1 MPKRTDIS
9 SILIIGAGPIVIGQA
24 CEFDY
29 SGAQACKALKA
40 EGYRVILVNSNP
52 ATIMTDPETADAVY
66 IEPINRRTV
75 EAIIAKERPDALLPT
90 MGGQTAL
97 NCALA
102 LEKAGVLDRYG
113 VEMIGARAEV
123 IDKAEYRSKFRD
135 AMDAIGL
142 ESPKSRAART
152 MDEALGAQTLVG
164 LPAIVRPSFTLAG
177 TGGGI
182 AYNLEEFREIV
193 ERGLDLS
200 PSHEVLIEESVLG
213 WKEFELEVV
222 RDLADNCIIVCS
234 IENLDPMGVHTG
246 DSITVAPALT
256 LTDKEYQRMRCASIA
271 VLREIGVETGGSN
284 VQFAIN
290 PADGRM
296 VIIEMNPRVSRSS
309 ALASKA
315 TGFPIAKI
323 AAKLA
328 VGYTLDELAN
338 DITRV
343 TPASFEPTIDYVVT
357 KIPRFAF
364 EKFPGAEPLLTTA
377 MKSVG
382 EAMAIGRTFGESIQ
396 KALRSLET
404 GLTGFDETPLAA
416 DKTAIRA
423 ALARATPDRLLNA
436 AQAMRHGFALD
447 EIQKITGYDP
457 WFLGEVETIINTE
470 ADIKKAGL
478 PKEAKALR
486 RLKSMGF
493 SDARLAKL
501 TGTKE
506 STVRAARHALNVR
519 PCFKRIDSCA
529 AEFAALTPYMYSTY
543 ESLTDGKS
551 VCEADP
557 SDKKKIIILGGG
569 PNRIG

>member
-1 MPKRTDIS
+1 MPKRTDIA

-29 SGAQACKALKA
+29 SGVQACKALRA
-40 EGYRVILVNSNP
+40 EGYRIVLVNSNP
-52 ATIMTDPETADAVY
+52 ATIMTDPDIADATYV
-66 IEPINRRTV
+66 EPITAAIV
-75 EAIIAKERPDALLPT
+75 EQIIAKERPDALLPT

-97 NCALA
+97 NIALA
-102 LEKAGVLDRYG
+102 LEKAGILARYG

-123 IDKAEYRSKFRD
+123 IDKAEDRSKFRD

-152 MDEALGAQTLVG
+152 VNEALEAQTLVG

-200 PSHEVLIEESVLG
+200 PTHEVLIEESVLG
-213 WKEFELEVV
+213 WKEYEMEVV

-234 IENLDPMGVHTG
+234 IENVDPMGVHTG
-246 DSITVAPALT
+246 DSVTVAPALT
-256 LTDKEYQRMRCASIA
+256 LTDKEYQRMRAAAIA

-284 VQFAIN
+284 VQFAVN

-296 VIIEMNPRVSRSS
+296 VVIEMNPRVSRSS

-315 TGFPIAKI
+315 TGFPIAKV

-343 TPASFEPTIDYVVT
+343 TPASFEPTIDYVVV
-357 KIPRFAF
+357 KMPRFTF
-364 EKFPGAEPLLTTA
+364 EKFPGAEALLTTS

-382 EAMAIGRTFGESIQ
+382 EAMSVGRSFAEAVQ
-396 KALRSLET
+396 KALRSMET
-404 GLTGFDETPLAA
+404 GLTGF
-416 DKTAIRA
+416 
-423 ALARATPDRLLNA
+423 N
-436 AQAMRHGFALD
+436 
-447 EIQKITGYDP
+447 
-457 WFLGEVETIINTE
+457 EVEI
-470 ADIKKAGL
+470 
-478 PKEAKALR
+478 
-486 RLKSMGF
+486 S
-493 SDARLAKL
+493 
-501 TGTKE
+501 
-506 STVRAARHALNVR
+506 
-519 PCFKRIDSCA
+519 
-529 AEFAALTPYMYSTY
+529 
-543 ESLTDGKS
+543 
-551 VCEADP
+551 
-557 SDKKKIIILGGG
+557 GG
-569 PNRIG
+569 